1 MEEDDQPARR
11 PAAKPKS
18 MSKARQQAQQGGR
31 QRRGSGGGGGA
42 RSAAEPV
49 RRSGRHGQRSVSYAE
64 DDMKVGGWAAR
75 GGYGLGMNKPPA
87 AASCSPFFPFLKN

>member
-1 MEEDDQPARR
+1 MEEDGQPARR

-18 MSKARQQAQQGGR
+18 MSKARQQAQQRGR
-31 QRRGSGGGGGA
+31 QRRSSGGGGA

-64 DDMKVGGWAAR
+64 DDMEVGGWAAR
-75 GGYGLGMNKPPA
+75 GTGWA
-87 AASCSPFFPFLKN
+87 